1 MIAELTQIS
10 IFSRLNHE
18 VVEYAH
24 GNDLQGIGHNQVD
37 SLVHMYQVLRSVLI
51 CGITILDISRLI
63 TVF

>member
-24 GNDLQGIGHNQVD
+24 GNDLQGIGHN
-37 SLVHMYQVLRSVLI
+37 
-51 CGITILDISRLI
+51 
-63 TVF
+63 